1 MANIK
6 DFLHPLWKLSQDNDR
21 DQVNNAILSSINS
34 ELSNV
39 EQDTISAK
47 LEMMLG
53 NANDE
58 WLDFWG
64 SWFGLKRNASDDEA
78 YRQEIINHV
87 KHPRD
92 TIPALREAIARFLNE
107 DVSSVKIYEPWTDIF
122 ILNDSNLNSN
132 AHLMGDYYQYGIID
146 IHVNV
151 PFDSNLIDVINWFRP
166 GGVIW
171 VLTYDPGDSSD
182 APIWE
187 MSPSEASLEAKLT
200 QFEDLIGVT
209 SHFNR
214 GMSLDYSVTSY
225 NISEFIL
232 NYSILNS
239 SDLIMGDDSQNN
251 QYINSF
257 GFLRGR
263 VTPNQ
268 TDTDVTFYNKI
279 LRVDNSEYSKLSRP
293 DNNYYSI
300 NVSPYNKMVNYLS
313 KTQDFSN
320 WGLTAANSVDQSTL
334 DGCSILN
341 ITQPNYPLISPNVVS
356 LVKGNKYTVSFYA
369 RAVGDLPAT
378 SSINVTLG
386 SSLSSKVVASDLTSS
401 FKLYTLNFIYNDSG
415 STILNINTSFDTAK
429 ISQLQIAKVMIRDE
443 EINYPAWNIEI
454 PDWVPNDSDFTYTDT
469 GLTYAYSTFNFRQF
483 FYDQVQSE
491 SDVKSAIGG
500 SDDYTVLNSY
510 MNTYL
515 GSKEVSF
522 TYGTD
527 DKTNNSVSTYLM
539 AYNFKLNIWVNLKEN
554 MLTGPETINDKVTF
568 NNLDQ
573 YLNQNGMLFVAVGV
587 SSLNHDF
594 NLNIDTV
601 RIDISNNVD
610 GNFAMNLY
618 ADQDFYNE
626 FFENIITDYIE
637 TNDSTEEL
645 YGSYQRGYPFRYVR
659 TTMNANT
666 SNKSNGSVVFEDR
679 GSSKAPIVSGST
691 LNALMLIQD
700 DNALVPNVLGNLN
713 SNINNTYTKS
723 NIWNVSGATTINSI
737 SSKGVATFSGDRV
750 LADMNVGSLN
760 SDRSYK
766 VVFHANTSS
775 KNERLYASLKLE
787 SNYMTYTIIDK
798 QLLSLTSSDQE
809 FTLNFDTKN
818 FVPSNVIIEID
829 SLSNS
834 DGQEFVVS
842 APEVYLNYAAYL
854 DSNAY
859 AGVAPSLVRDYSGNY
874 SYPNPVSFSSG
885 EHTFEVDLGY
895 VTTDVNRIL
904 VNHGQFNGSSSAYSW
919 KIQTSIDGT
928 NWHTWFDNYSG
939 DISPKSP
946 LYYETNELY
955 PVILDSYDT
964 IQNRHDMNND
974 YTASYGYPDSDISW
988 VPTFRYIFDSFN
1000 LIFNTDSDFNLD
1012 ILYSRD
1018 NMDYSVYHSV
1028 VKGTSVYSP
1037 AQINQMDNIGYLKL
1051 DNTDIIANASVND
1064 DVYPFF
1070 TEYGWIDTQMTNP
1083 IVISDGTSFDSD
1095 FETDK
1100 YSVLDTSNTLNQLVL
1115 DKSEISTATQYIE
1128 QYIIQFNI
1136 LKKIQDTYS
1145 DVFTDF
1151 APHNVPLQTKL
1162 VKQIVGSTAGIVST
1176 LNLNTTNHVVAVW
1189 NQANNTWD
1197 SISDKATLSNLV
1209 NYIDSMGMVDMTIY
1223 SLGSIN
1229 EYPGNLVNISDIDFT
1244 FTIDKVNTNNSLIS
1258 PYPHI
1263 PIAKFHG
1270 SVAKDIVGKTDT
1282 DIYDITIPYSSLG
1295 GQISLDYNLFAVNS
1309 GGQVGIGSSNASD
1322 VLPVTYY
1329 NYLNQGRQ
1337 HQSIIIDT
1345 YPYYNKYT
1353 QDLQLSLY
1361 VNCTN
1366 NNKVIITSLSAEKG
1380 SENTL

>member
-64 SWFGLKRNASDDEA
+64 SWFGLKRNTSDDEA

-132 AHLMGDYYQYGIID
+132 SHLMGDYYQYGIID

-187 MSPSEASLEAKLT
+187 MSPSEASLEARLT

-232 NYSILNS
+232 NYSLLNS
-239 SDLIMGDDSQNN
+239 YDLIMGANSQNN
-251 QYINSF
+251 QYMNSF
-257 GFLRGR
+257 GFLRGK

-268 TDTDVTFYNKI
+268 TDTDVTFYNKLI
-279 LRVDNSEYSKLSRP
+279 RVDTSEYSKLSRP

-300 NVSPYNKMVNYLS
+300 NVSPYNKMVNYLGN
-313 KTQDFSN
+313 TQDFYN
-320 WGLTAANSVDQSTL
+320 WGLTAANSIDQATL
-334 DGCSILN
+334 DGCSILDIN
-341 ITQPNYPLISPNVVS
+341 QPKYPLISPNAVS
-356 LVKGNKYTVSFYA
+356 LVKGSQYTVSFYA
-369 RAVGDLPAT
+369 RAVGNLPAT
-378 SSINVTLG
+378 SSINATLG
-386 SSLSSKVVASDLTSS
+386 SSLSSKVVASGLTNN
-401 FKLYTLNFIYNDSG
+401 FKLYTLDFIYNDSG
-415 STILNINTSFDTAK
+415 STILSINTSFDTKK
-429 ISQLQIAKVMIRDE
+429 ISKLQIAKVMIRDK
-443 EINYPAWNIEI
+443 EINYPAWNIET
-454 PDWVPNDSDFTYTDT
+454 PDWAPNNSDFAYTDT
-469 GLTYAYSTFNFRQF
+469 GLTYAYSAFNFRQF
-483 FYDQVQSE
+483 FYDQVKSE
-491 SDVKSAIGG
+491 SDVKSVIGG

-522 TYGTD
+522 KYGSD
-527 DKTNNSVSTYLM
+527 NKTSSKINTYLL
-539 AYNFKLNIWVNLKEN
+539 AYNFKLNVWVNLKKDI
-554 MLTGPETINDKVTF
+554 LTDSDEVNDSISF

-573 YLNQNGMLFVAVGV
+573 YLNKNGMMFVAVGAD
-587 SSLNHDF
+587 SLNHDF

-626 FFENIITDYIE
+626 FFEPIITDYIE

-645 YGSYQRGYPFRYVR
+645 HGSYQRGYPFRYVR
-659 TTMNANT
+659 TTMNADV
-666 SNKSNGSVVFEDR
+666 SNKSSGSVTLEDR
-679 GSSKAPIVSGST
+679 GSSKAPVVSGST
-691 LNALMLIQD
+691 LNALMLIRD
-700 DNALVPNVLGNLN
+700 DNKLVSNVLGNLN
-713 SNINNTYTKS
+713 TSINNTYAKRT
-723 NIWNVSGATTINSI
+723 IWDVSDATTIDSI
-737 SSKGVATFSGDRV
+737 SSKGVATFSGDRI

-766 VVFHANTSS
+766 VILHANTSG
-775 KNERLYASLKLE
+775 KNENLYVSLKLK

-798 QLLSLTSSDQE
+798 QPLNLTTSNQE
-809 FTLNFDTKN
+809 FTLKFNTKN
-818 FVPSNVIIEID
+818 FVPTNVIIEID

-834 DGQEFVVS
+834 DGQKFIVS
-842 APEVYLNYAAYL
+842 APEVYFDYNSYL
-854 DSNAY
+854 DSKEY
-859 AGVAPSLVRDYSGNY
+859 TGIAPSLVRDYSGNY
-874 SYPNPVSFSSG
+874 SYPNPVLFSSG

-895 VTTDVNRIL
+895 VTTDINRIL

-919 KIQTSIDGT
+919 KIQTSVDGT

-946 LYYETNELY
+946 MYYETNELC
-955 PVILDSYDT
+955 PVILESYDI

-974 YTASYGYPDSDISW
+974 YTASYGYPDSDMSW
-988 VPTFRYIFDSFN
+988 VPTYRYIFDSFN
-1000 LIFNTDSDFNLD
+1000 LIFGTNSDFNLD

-1028 VKGTSVYSP
+1028 IKGTSVYNP
-1037 AQINQMDNIGYLKL
+1037 TQINQMDNIGYLKL
-1051 DNTDIIANASVND
+1051 DNTDIIANASVNH

-1070 TEYGWIDTQMTNP
+1070 NEYGWVDTQMKNP
-1083 IVISDGTSFDSD
+1083 IVINDGVSPDSD
-1095 FETDK
+1095 FETGN
-1100 YSVLDTSNTLNQLVL
+1100 YSALDTSNTLNKLLL
-1115 DKSEISTATQYIE
+1115 DKSEASTATQYIE
-1128 QYIIQFNI
+1128 QYIVQFNI

-1145 DVFTDF
+1145 NIFTDF

-1162 VKQIVGSTAGIVST
+1162 VKQIVGSNAKIVST
-1176 LNLNTTNHVVAVW
+1176 ISLNTTNHVVAIW
-1189 NQANNTWD
+1189 NQVNNTWD
-1197 SISDKATLSNLV
+1197 SISDTATLGNLV
-1209 NYIDSMGMVDMTIY
+1209 SYIDNMGMVDMAIY
-1223 SLGSIN
+1223 SLGSIKD
-1229 EYPGNLVNISDIDFT
+1229 YPGNLVNISDIDFT
-1244 FTIDKVNTNNSLIS
+1244 FTINKVNTNNSLIS

-1263 PIAKFHG
+1263 PIAKFYG
-1270 SVAKDIVGKTDT
+1270 SVSKDIVSGTDT

-1295 GQISLDYNLFAVNS
+1295 GQISLDYNLFALNS

-1322 VLPVTYY
+1322 VFPVTYY
-1329 NYLNQGRQ
+1329 NYLNQGQQ

-1353 QDLQLSLY
+1353 QDLHLSLY
-1361 VNCTN
+1361 VKCTSS
-1366 NNKVIITSLSAEKG
+1366 NKVVITSLSAEKG